1 MGKKNVSIDDYSPCK
16 DATFDFSA
24 CTTLTTMK
32 VILLFGLF
40 VGTAFCCSYDQYTCG
55 DGECISRD
63 YQCDSWVDCSKGE
76 DDMGCPGCDS
86 DRFLCDN
93 GDWCVK
99 WYGICDGVD
108 NCGDNSDER
117 GCSNLCWY
125 NMPYSKRGL
134 TSASDDKVVSR
145 GINKRGKVEAAGTN
159 VYKKKNEA
167 EKTVNKLE
175 KLRLLNRGKDDK

>member
-1 MGKKNVSIDDYSPCK
+1 MYLSNCLNFVGQLPCI
-16 DATFDFSA
+16 TS
-24 CTTLTTMK
+24 TTMK

-40 VGTAFCCSYDQYTCG
+40 VGTAFCCSYDEYTCG
-55 DGECISRD
+55 DGECISGN
-63 YQCDSWVDCSKGE
+63 YQCDSWVDCS
-76 DDMGCPGCDS
+76 CDS

-99 WYGICDGVD
+99 WYGICDGED
-108 NCGDNSDER
+108 DCGDNSDER

-125 NMPYSKRGL
+125 NMPYSKRSL
-134 TSASDDKVVSR
+134 TSSSDDKVVSR
-145 GINKRGKVEAAGTN
+145 SINKRGKVEAAGTN

-175 KLRLLNRGKDDK
+175 KLRLLSRGKTGKST

>member
-1 MGKKNVSIDDYSPCK
+1 
-16 DATFDFSA
+16 
-24 CTTLTTMK
+24 MK

-99 WYGICDGVD
+99 WYGICDGED
-108 NCGDNSDER
+108 DCGDNSDER

-125 NMPYSKRGL
+125 NLPYSKRGL

-145 GINKRGKVEAAGTN
+145 SINKRGKVEAAGTN

-167 EKTVNKLE
+167 EKTVHKLE
-175 KLRLLNRGKDDK
+175 KLRLLSRGKDDK